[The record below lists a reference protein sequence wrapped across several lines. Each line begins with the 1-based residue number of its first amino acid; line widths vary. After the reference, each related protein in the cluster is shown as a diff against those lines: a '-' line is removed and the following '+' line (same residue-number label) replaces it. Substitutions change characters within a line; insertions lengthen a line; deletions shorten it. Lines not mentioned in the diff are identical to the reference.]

1 MTENPQA
8 AGKPGRGRSG
18 TPEHPAGPLLREYPR
33 PDAGAR
39 HPSAEVAL
47 VLFYRNGGHSVVT
60 AMGTEHYGRPLM
72 ARPVTVC
79 EVARGTHVTRL
90 TLQVPAAGSATF
102 FEVEADVQWSVTDYR
117 KVVDEQVKNVAVRLR
132 APLVERLRGICSNY
146 PVSAAAEADR
156 AVKSACRNGQW
167 DDLGYDLGLRA
178 ELFVRF
184 AVDKKTIQHVDAER
198 NLDHDD
204 RTAARGHDRALAEE
218 HRRTELLQM
227 RMLKFRT
234 MLEGGEWN
242 QICFMLAD
250 NQDEARAFM
259 EVLRQESRADKR
271 ELLDHTLRLVEK
283 GVIQSAELESQ
294 VRELLGTSAYRVE
307 GSFGRPPVREPA
319 PRAELP
325 PGGRPRRGP
334 DDEDGTW
341 RDGRRREDRREDR
354 DDRRHRDDRDD
365 RRRTDRTSDRASG
378 RSEDAGSGRPPF
390 TPPWVDAEPAAPDR
404 SPAGSRTARRP
415 SEAFDDWEYPGADA
429 AGGAGR
435 TDEAGDRRADARGR
449 SRSEAEHRSGG
460 RRSGERHD
468 DGRHDDG
475 RHDDDRERDDRP
487 WSPGEWS

>member
-1 MTENPQA
+1 MTDNPRA
-8 AGKPGRGRSG
+8 AARPAGRGRSG
-18 TPEHPAGPLLREYPR
+18 TPEQPAGPLLREYPR
-33 PDAGAR
+33 PDAGTR

-60 AMGTEHYGRPLM
+60 AMGTEHFGRPLM

-198 NLDHDD
+198 NFDHDD
-204 RTAARGHDRALAEE
+204 RTAARSHDRALAEE

-227 RMLKFRT
+227 RMRKFRT
-234 MLEGGEWN
+234 MLEGGEWS

-259 EVLRQESRADKR
+259 EMLRQESRADKR

-294 VRELLGTSAYRVE
+294 VRELLGTTAYRVE
-307 GSFGRPPVREPA
+307 GSFGRPPLREPA
-319 PRAELP
+319 PRAELS
-325 PGGRPRRGP
+325 PGGSRGRGQ
-334 DDEDGTW
+334 DDEDDTRW
-341 RDGRRREDRREDR
+341 EDRHREDRGDARNAS
-354 DDRRHRDDRDD
+354 DDHDD
-365 RRRTDRTSDRASG
+365 RRRTGRTAGRNDDWNEDRNKDR
-378 RSEDAGSGRPPF
+378 RDNAGSDRPPF
-390 TPPWVDAEPAAPDR
+390 TPLWVDAEPAAPHR
-404 SPAGSRTARRP
+404 PPAGARTGRRP
-415 SEAFDDWEYPGADA
+415 SEAFDDWEYPGSDA
-429 AGGAGR
+429 AGG
-435 TDEAGDRRADARGR
+435 DRRTED
-449 SRSEAEHRSGG
+449 
-460 RRSGERHD
+460 RRP
-468 DGRHDDG
+468 DGRHTDG
-475 RHDDDRERDDRP
+475 RRPDDDRERDDRP